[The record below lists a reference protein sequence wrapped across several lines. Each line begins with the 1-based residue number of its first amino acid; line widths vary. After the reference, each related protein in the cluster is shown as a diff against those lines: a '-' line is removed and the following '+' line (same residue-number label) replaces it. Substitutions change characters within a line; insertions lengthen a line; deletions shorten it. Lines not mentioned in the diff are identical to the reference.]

1 MSNRSTSSTAGMS
14 KFRSKEGHLNSQGYS
29 ERRMSESWNILLGEI
44 RLFRKNL
51 SWDESIRL
59 LLGSWFY
66 RLGKAFDKLD
76 DGLRVN
82 IRVIV
87 N

>member
-1 MSNRSTSSTAGMS
+1 
-14 KFRSKEGHLNSQGYS
+14 
-29 ERRMSESWNILLGEI
+29 MSESWNILLGEI